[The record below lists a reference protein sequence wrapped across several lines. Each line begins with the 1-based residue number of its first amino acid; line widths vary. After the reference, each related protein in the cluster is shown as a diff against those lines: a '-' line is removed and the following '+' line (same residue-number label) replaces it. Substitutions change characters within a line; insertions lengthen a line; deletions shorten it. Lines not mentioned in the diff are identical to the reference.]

1 MELHFFYYNYYNK
14 LVRKIFNLVMVIY
27 LYLIYNS
34 GSIKYIIYYEL
45 VKSIKYIKQ
54 IINYKFIV
62 FISN

>member
-1 MELHFFYYNYYNK
+1 
-14 LVRKIFNLVMVIY
+14 MVIY

-62 FISN
+62 FISNWNKLDLKYYNI